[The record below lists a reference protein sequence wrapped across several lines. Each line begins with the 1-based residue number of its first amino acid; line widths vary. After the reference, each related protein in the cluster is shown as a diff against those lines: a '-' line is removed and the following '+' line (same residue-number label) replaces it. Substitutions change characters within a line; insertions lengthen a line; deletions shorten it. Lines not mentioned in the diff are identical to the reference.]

1 MGLIREPKNVDF
13 FVIDDP
19 MTEAEKKEFS
29 RFIQAVKQKNALAT
43 RRKRTGKKVKATAKR
58 YLLTKHSLVGTRR

>member
-29 RFIQAVKQKNALAT
+29 RFIQAVKQKNAL
-43 RRKRTGKKVKATAKR
+43 TAKR
-58 YLLTKHSLVGTRR
+58 TRARKKAKTSA